1 MLGKE
6 HPQDVRGVPK
16 RVVGIVSPR
25 GAEGGPLRM
34 PTWTATLDIFDEV
47 TRLARSI
54 RRRAWPHMTKPLARL
69 AREIIVQRSRGR
81 PPSTR
86 RMKSST
92 EARSHGR
99 GAPVLL
105 NRPLGVKARLDACH
119 VLGDVRGRRDRE
131 TLIGWQ
137 PSLDG

>member
-1 MLGKE
+1 
-6 HPQDVRGVPK
+6 
-16 RVVGIVSPR
+16 
-25 GAEGGPLRM
+25 M
-34 PTWTATLDIFDEV
+34 PVWTATLDIFDEV

-86 RMKSST
+86 RMNSSA

-105 NRPLGVKARLDACH
+105 NRPLEVKARLNACH
-119 VLGDVRGRRDRE
+119 VLGDVRGRRGLKTCAVDAAS
-131 TLIGWQ
+131 Q
-137 PSLDG
+137 HVLDALDAVSRSPVRRCVGIHPRVHAEAEILADL